1 MPRQAIILGAGFTG
15 KRVAALLADRG
26 WQVTATS
33 RSPGNLADLRDKGID
48 VLGFEVDR
56 DPMAEIP
63 ADGAC
68 VLLSIPTLRKEGV
81 LDEPTPRLIAG
92 LAGCPEHITYLSTTG
107 VYGGR
112 REVNKTTAPAPETD
126 RQRLRLLAE
135 NAVRSLQC
143 PSLVLRVAA
152 IYGPGRGVHAAM
164 RAGRFQLSE
173 ARSRYVSRIHV
184 DDLAQIVAS
193 AMQQRLVGTYPVADE
208 LPARSGEVA
217 HFCSDRLGLEMPRHV
232 PDRVLTETR
241 RADRRVDG
249 RGVLQALNLSLRY
262 PTYREGILASVEHE
276 GTLTDRHSTTTSSSR
291 AAILAQEVSE

>member
-1 MPRQAIILGAGFTG
+1 MRGF
-15 KRVAALLADRG
+15 D
-26 WQVTATS
+26 
-33 RSPGNLADLRDKGID
+33 
-48 VLGFEVDR
+48 VDR
-56 DPMAEIP
+56 DPLAEIP
-63 ADGAC
+63 AHGAC

-81 LDEPTPRLIAG
+81 LDEPTQRLVAG

-107 VYGGR
+107 VYGGL
-112 REVNKTTAPAPETD
+112 REVNETTTPAPETE

-184 DDLAQIVAS
+184 DDLARIVAS

-208 LPARSGEVA
+208 LPAPSGEVA
-217 HFCSDRLGLEMPRHV
+217 SFCSEHLGFELPQYVRDRA
-232 PDRVLTETR
+232 LTETR

-249 RGVLQALNLSLRY
+249 RAVLQALNLSLRY

-276 GTLTDRHSTTTSSSR
+276 TTPDG
-291 AAILAQEVSE
+291 